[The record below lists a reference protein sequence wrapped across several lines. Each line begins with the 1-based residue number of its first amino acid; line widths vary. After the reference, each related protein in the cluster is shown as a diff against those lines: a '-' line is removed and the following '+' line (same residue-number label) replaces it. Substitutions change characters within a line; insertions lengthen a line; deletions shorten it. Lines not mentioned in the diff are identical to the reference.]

1 MKKRFNKSSIK
12 LIASVF
18 LSTAAAQ
25 EPFLEIRPYAP
36 PSFQQYPAKH
46 HVDHHYPSSNIADN
60 IFLRFDGTEFTGD
73 VIYPDCLSGSS
84 CYDGHAGTDYYMP
97 LNTPILAPAGGY
109 VLWATFSAPADPCP
123 GGITPNGDQ
132 GTIIIAHGNDYYSC
146 YLHMNPPLTVA
157 VGETVETGDTLGFAG
172 NSGCAI
178 NTHLHF
184 EIRKD
189 NWFFNSEDPWAVDPF
204 GWWGEDN
211 DPIETIR
218 SNKSEWLWVSS
229 NLIDDGD
236 NGFQIYSGPDWTYL
250 NSGFSNDSWAAP
262 AINDSSNSRHYAIWV
277 PYLEESGQ
285 YDIQIFTSAEVNAST
300 GAIYEINVKNENGT
314 NTKSEII
321 VDQNTDID
329 NFKTIATLNLP
340 SGSMCSVILRDV
352 VSDSSSGSN
361 VIFDAIRFTSS
372 STTKTSN
379 EKVKN
384 TILEHLTIHRV
395 APNPFNPFTIVDYE
409 ILKQSNVEIYI
420 FDIKG
425 NQIYSHL
432 KTNQSPGRHSFQ
444 WGALDMAGDTIPSGV
459 YLIALKSN
467 GHLSTKKIL
476 LIK

>member
-1 MKKRFNKSSIK
+1 
-12 LIASVF
+12 
-18 LSTAAAQ
+18 
-25 EPFLEIRPYAP
+25 
-36 PSFQQYPAKH
+36 
-46 HVDHHYPSSNIADN
+46 
-60 IFLRFDGTEFTGD
+60 
-73 VIYPDCLSGSS
+73 
-84 CYDGHAGTDYYMP
+84 
-97 LNTPILAPAGGY
+97 
-109 VLWATFSAPADPCP
+109 
-123 GGITPNGDQ
+123 
-132 GTIIIAHGNDYYSC
+132 
-146 YLHMNPPLTVA
+146 
-157 VGETVETGDTLGFAG
+157 
-172 NSGCAI
+172 
-178 NTHLHF
+178 
-184 EIRKD
+184 
-189 NWFFNSEDPWAVDPF
+189 
-204 GWWGEDN
+204 
-211 DPIETIR
+211 
-218 SNKSEWLWVSS
+218 VSS

-372 STTKTSN
+372 STTKTSD

-384 TILEHLTIHRV
+384 TILEHLTIHQV

-409 ILKQSNVEIYI
+409 ILKQSNIEIYI